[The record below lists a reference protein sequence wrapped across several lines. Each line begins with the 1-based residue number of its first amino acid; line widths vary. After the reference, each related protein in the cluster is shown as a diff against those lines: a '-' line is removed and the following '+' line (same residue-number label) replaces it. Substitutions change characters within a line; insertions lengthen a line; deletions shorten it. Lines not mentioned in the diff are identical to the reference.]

1 MFTFI
6 LIFAHKLL
14 KNVFIKVQEQKKK
27 KKKKNRFLKFGMKK
41 KFMQDLGTKTI
52 FFSIF
57 KKLE

>member
-27 KKKKNRFLKFGMKK
+27 KNLFLKFGMKK
-41 KFMQDLGTKTI
+41 KFIQDLGTKTI

>member
-14 KNVFIKVQEQKKK
+14 KNVFIKVQEQKKN
-27 KKKKNRFLKFGMKK
+27 KNKNLFLKFGMKK

>member
-14 KNVFIKVQEQKKK
+14 KNVFIKVQEQKKN
-27 KKKKNRFLKFGMKK
+27 KKKNLFLKFGMKK

>member
-27 KKKKNRFLKFGMKK
+27 KKNLFLKFGMKK

>member
-27 KKKKNRFLKFGMKK
+27 KNLFLKFGMKK

>member
-27 KKKKNRFLKFGMKK
+27 KKKNLFLKFGMKK

>member
-27 KKKKNRFLKFGMKK
+27 NLFLKFGMKK

>member
-27 KKKKNRFLKFGMKK
+27 KSFFKVWDEKEIHARFRNKNN
-41 KFMQDLGTKTI
+41 
-52 FFSIF
+52 FFFYI
-57 KKLE
+57 

>member
-27 KKKKNRFLKFGMKK
+27 KKKKSFFKVWDEKEIHARFRNKNN
-41 KFMQDLGTKTI
+41 
-52 FFSIF
+52 FFFYI
-57 KKLE
+57 